1 VFPDERKQK
10 ARVVHTRDTTLQT
23 IADPQTAGD
32 VTVKSNSQTTTTDV
46 VTNSQSTGAVMD
58 SQNTG
63 VDTASNQ
70 TTAMVIS
77 ETTGV
82 SNSEKKRVWS
92 PILTKLQV

>member
-1 VFPDERKQK
+1 MFPDERKQK

-82 SNSEKKRVWS
+82 SNSGKNGCGHRY
-92 PILTKLQV
+92 

>member
-1 VFPDERKQK
+1 MFPDKRKQK

-82 SNSEKKRVWS
+82 SNSEKNGCGHRY
-92 PILTKLQV
+92 